1 MITAEK
7 IQTCE
12 KENLG
17 GLNQDLSKEDIE
29 LLVGWL
35 SEKDD
40 NFRYKC
46 FLLLI
51 ERSEKYQDVYPFW
64 DIFIQK
70 LRDPNSYQR
79 NIGLRMIA
87 NNVRWDEQG
96 KFDGICDL
104 YLSCCDDEKPV
115 TVRQCIQGLC
125 QIVPFNTRCHSKVAQ
140 KMLSIDITLHKETQR
155 KILLLDIIS
164 VLVLIDRANPNND
177 ILVYIQNALTGELLD
192 KKSKL
197 AVEALI
203 RN

>member
-7 IQTCE
+7 IQICE
-12 KENLG
+12 KENIG
-17 GLNQDLSKEDIE
+17 GLNQDLSKEDVE

-64 DIFIQK
+64 DIFVQK
-70 LRDPNSYQR
+70 LHDSNSYQR

-96 KFDGICDL
+96 KFDAICDL

-125 QIVPFNTRCHSKVAQ
+125 QIVPFNTRCHSKVTQ
-140 KMLSIDITLHKETQR
+140 KLLSIDIAQRKETQR

-164 VLVLIDRANPNND
+164 VLVLINHANPNND
-177 ILVYIQNALTGELLD
+177 ILVYIQNALTGEILD
-192 KKSKL
+192 KKSKQAIGAQL
-197 AVEALI
+197 